1 MPRIWMAGMKG
12 STTIDA
18 ITFECADCDTTYT
31 GFCPQAL
38 KRAHEE
44 QANHEMKEVNYA
56 HRP

>member
-1 MPRIWMAGMKG
+1 MPVN
-12 STTIDA
+12 TVIDA

-31 GFCPQAL
+31 SFCPQAL